1 VIELR
6 FSRELYLGTAVD
18 EAVKQFAGLAEFELV
33 QEDDAWVV
41 VVRGK
46 DEKRERKVAGELGNF
61 ALGITVQ
68 SQAQEAQAS
77 EAQAPEAR
85 AAKEPS

>member
-1 VIELR
+1 MFELR

-18 EAVKQFAGLAEFELV
+18 EAVKQFAGLAEFELE

-61 ALGITVQ
+61 ALGLTVQ
-68 SQAQEAQAS
+68 SQEAQE
-77 EAQAPEAR
+77 